1 MPGDLADLVDQ
12 IHQIQMRH
20 NQQQPSLFREAAAQ
34 YQYLA
39 DLDRSQ
45 IFIQFMITNED
56 CRAYQS
62 GIVMSI
68 CINNESASRWMND
81 PT

>member
-1 MPGDLADLVDQ
+1 MPGDLANLADQ
-12 IHQIQMRH
+12 IHQIQMRQ

-39 DLDRSQ
+39 DLDRSKV
-45 IFIQFMITNED
+45 FIQFMIADKNCWT
-56 CRAYQS
+56 YQS

-68 CINNESASRWMND
+68 CINNEPASRWMND